1 MRAQVIVIPGNE
13 TSELG
18 FNRLLKSYQDTEQE
32 FSINNFEASTPFTAE
47 SEMRDFDLTW
57 NYPWEGETYDF
68 ATGLKK
74 RAYVGRDPMARVA
87 CSMSHFRL
95 WAECFETK
103 ETFLILEHDAYFIKQ
118 IPIDII
124 LEWDYQIIGVN
135 DPLGATRKA
144 RDFKNLSPEQKRE
157 RNERTR
163 KSVRNSLVFRSETL
177 QGLLGKDAWLHKT
190 RNSPAARS
198 GAFTPDQRWQQQ
210 LKHRQWL
217 ADNNRL

>member
-32 FSINNFEASTPFTAE
+32 FSIGNFEASTPWTAE
-47 SEMRDFDLTW
+47 SEMKDYDLSW

-74 RAYVGRDPMARVA
+74 RAYVGRDPRARIA

-103 ETFLILEHDAYFIKQ
+103 ETFLILDIRDA
-118 IPIDII
+118 
-124 LEWDYQIIGVN
+124 
-135 DPLGATRKA
+135 
-144 RDFKNLSPEQKRE
+144 
-157 RNERTR
+157 
-163 KSVRNSLVFRSETL
+163 
-177 QGLLGKDAWLHKT
+177 LH
-190 RNSPAARS
+190 
-198 GAFTPDQRWQQQ
+198 F
-210 LKHRQWL
+210 
-217 ADNNRL
+217 

>member
-47 SEMRDFDLTW
+47 SEMKDFDITW
-57 NYPWEGETYDF
+57 NYPWEGEV
-68 ATGLKK
+68 K
-74 RAYVGRDPMARVA
+74 ARIA
-87 CSMSHFRL
+87 CAMSHFRL
-95 WAECFETK
+95 WAECYETK

-124 LEWDYQIIGVN
+124 LEWDYDIIGVN

-144 RDFKNLSPEQKRE
+144 REFKRLIELDPNFVQNIPSIDQFNIPQGIAGNSAYIIRPDGAE
-157 RNERTR
+157 RVMSAVFKYGLWPNDAIMCKQLVRGMGVTKHHYTR
-163 KSVRNSLVFRSETL
+163 V
-177 QGLLGKDAWLHKT
+177 QGLPST
-190 RNSPAARS
+190 
-198 GAFTPDQRWQQQ
+198 TT
-210 LKHRQWL
+210 
-217 ADNNRL
+217 